1 MNRIE
6 QLQKMLELQ
15 PNDAFLL
22 HALALE
28 NVKLEQWQ
36 AARQHWETLL
46 AHQPSYVGAYYHLAK
61 LYEVLGE
68 VNLADE
74 TYQKGMQVAKQAK
87 DNHAFNE
94 LQAAWEDFSDV

>member
-6 QLQKMLELQ
+6 QLQNMLELQ

-28 NVKLEQWQ
+28 NVKVEQWQ
-36 AARQHWETLL
+36 TARNHWETLL
-46 AHQPSYVGAYYHLAK
+46 ATQPSYVGAYYHLAK
-61 LYEVLGE
+61 LYELLGE
-68 VNLADE
+68 RTLADD

-87 DNHAFNE
+87 DNHAYNE
-94 LQAAWEDFSDV
+94 LQAAWEDFTDA